1 VIGGLTGG
9 TIATLIILPAI
20 FAILQGERTRKSASL
35 LPADLTRAT
44 KLEPHSVDK
53 IGAGS

>member
-20 FAILQGERTRKSASL
+20 FAILRGEHTRKSASL
-35 LPADLTRAT
+35 LPADFAR
-44 KLEPHSVDK
+44 
-53 IGAGS
+53 G